1 MAGANWFDVGSF
13 GLGAIGNIAGGYL
26 QGQGQKA
33 GMEALAKSNKEAAR
47 MGQMGS
53 MLALSDAQAARAG
66 QYGQNVFGQLAG
78 SLFNMPIDF
87 AFQRMG
93 RERELSTY
101 KPWEQSLQRDEDRIR
116 EEEQQTPLF
125 RGGRQKEA
133 AEQLRLAGKYAGLEN
148 MSKYGPFSTFTS

>member
-1 MAGANWFDVGSF
+1 MAGANWFDLGAF

-33 GMEALAKSNKEAAR
+33 GMDSLAKANEKAAQ

-66 QYGQNVFGQLAG
+66 QYAQNVFGQLA
-78 SLFNMPIDF
+78 SPLFDKPIEYGW
-87 AFQRMG
+87 QRRG
-93 RERELSTY
+93 KEED
-101 KPWEQSLQRDEDRIR
+101 LQRFMPMQFAMQRQENRIG

-125 RGGRQKEA
+125 RSGQEYDARMAK
-133 AEQLRLAGKYAGLEN
+133 LAGKWATTMPMMAQWGRFNTPIE
-148 MSKYGPFSTFTS
+148 

>member
-33 GMEALAKSNKEAAR
+33 GMESMAKANIKAAQ

-93 RERELSTY
+93 RERDLSTY

-133 AEQLRLAGKYAGLEN
+133 AEQLRLAGKYAMLEN
-148 MSKYGPFSTFTS
+148 SKYGPFNTFTS